1 MKHLIQ
7 YLTTNYLTFGERKCV
22 PQMQPAIHVGERKCT
37 EKLFIRTLPG
47 FNWSIHFIY
56 LFLFPP
62 GLNILF
68 NLLKVLNLEGT
79 LSIQGRGLEMKP
91 LINYTFLLETTHE
104 QT

>member
-1 MKHLIQ
+1 MMKHLFQ
-7 YLTTNYLTFGERKCV
+7 YLTINYLTFGERKCV

-56 LFLFPP
+56 LFFFPP
-62 GLNILF
+62 GLNIFF

-79 LSIQGRGLEMKP
+79 LSIKDRGLEIKP
-91 LINYTFLLETTHE
+91 LTKLHFFVRDLT
-104 QT
+104 